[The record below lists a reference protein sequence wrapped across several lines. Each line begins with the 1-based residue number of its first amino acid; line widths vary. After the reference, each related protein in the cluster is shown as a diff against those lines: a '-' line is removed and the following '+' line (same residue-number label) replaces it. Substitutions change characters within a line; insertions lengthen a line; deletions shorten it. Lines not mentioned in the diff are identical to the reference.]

1 MTPEGARAWVAGLEI
16 LGMRFGLERIHAL
29 LAALDDPQRCAPALH
44 VVGSNGKTS
53 TTRLAAAALAAGG
66 GTVGSYLSPHVTD
79 WTERIQVG
87 GAPIDDARFARAADA
102 VREAADRLDLEGGDR
117 VTQFEA
123 LTAIGFHVFR
133 EAGVDAMVIEAGLGG
148 RWDATNVLQP
158 GAAVILTTI
167 SLEHTAFLGET
178 EAAIAAEKLSV
189 CADGSDRLVVGRL
202 DGAAREAVEG
212 VCAERGLRPL
222 RLGDGLEAR
231 ATADGGVEVLTP
243 HGRYAALSLALRGA
257 HQRDNLAC
265 AVAGA
270 EMVAGGPLD
279 AAAVRTAIGGV
290 EVPGRMEA
298 LRGSPEIILDGAHNP
313 AGMEALVAALAEVL
327 GDRGPVTAVVS
338 VLGDKRALDMVA
350 ALAGVADLIF
360 TTRSSHARAIDAV
373 ELAGLAGDA
382 GVPAWAVPDPHEALA
397 EARAAAAPGGVVIVT
412 GSLYLLGD
420 LRPGLLSDRAEPP
433 ATLARARKGIDPT
446 EAK

>member
-1 MTPEGARAWVAGLEI
+1 MTPGETRAWIAGLEI
-16 LGMRFGLERIHAL
+16 LGMRFGLERIHVL
-29 LAALDDPQRCAPALH
+29 LAALGDPQRCAPALH

-53 TTRLAAAALAAGG
+53 TTRLAAAALGAGG
-66 GTVGSYLSPHVTD
+66 RVVGAYLSPHVTD
-79 WTERIQVG
+79 WTERIQID
-87 GAPIDDARFARAADA
+87 GAPVADDAFARAATA
-102 VREAADRLDLEGGDR
+102 VREAADQLDLEDGDR

-123 LTAIGFHVFR
+123 LTAIAFEAFR
-133 EAGVDAMVIEAGLGG
+133 DRGVDAMAIEAGLGG

-158 GAAVILTTI
+158 GAVVILTTI
-167 SLEHTAFLGET
+167 SLEHTVFLGDT

-202 DGAAREAVEG
+202 DPVAREAVDGE
-212 VCAERGLRPL
+212 CAARALRPV
-222 RLGDGLEAR
+222 RLGEGLGVREAE
-231 ATADGGVEVLTP
+231 DGVEVTTP
-243 HGRYAALSLALRGA
+243 RGYYEGLPLGLLGA
-257 HQRDNLAC
+257 FQRDNLAC
-265 AVAGA
+265 AIAGA
-270 EMVAGGPLD
+270 EMVVGEPLD
-279 AAAVRTAIGGV
+279 PVALRAAVAGV
-290 EVPGRMEA
+290 ELPGRMEVFPA
-298 LRGSPEIILDGAHNP
+298 RPEVVIDGAHNP
-313 AGMEALVAALAEVL
+313 AGMEALVGALPGLVC
-327 GDRGPVTAVVS
+327 GRGPVTAVVS
-338 VLGDKRALDMVA
+338 VLGDKRAHDMVA

-397 EARAAAAPGGVVIVT
+397 AAREAAAPDGVVVVT

-420 LRPGLLSDRAEPP
+420 LRPGLVREAAGPP